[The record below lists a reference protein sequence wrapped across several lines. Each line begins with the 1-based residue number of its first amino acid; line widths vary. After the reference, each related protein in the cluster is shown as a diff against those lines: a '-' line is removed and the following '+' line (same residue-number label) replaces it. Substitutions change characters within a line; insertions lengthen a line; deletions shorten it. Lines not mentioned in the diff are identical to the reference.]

1 MMKQYDVEYSRLESG
16 AIRLSQD
23 AYGDEVII
31 DLHPV
36 QLRAIA
42 EHFGLVAPQPIV
54 PIC

>member
-1 MMKQYDVEYSRLESG
+1 MMKQYNVEYCRLECG
-16 AIRLSQD
+16 AIRLCQD
-23 AYGDEVII
+23 DYGEENII
-31 DLHPV
+31 DLHPL